1 MFKRLNRENA
11 VSDLIQ
17 LSEEMWL
24 KKTAFIT
31 VKKSFLKY
39 HAFLLNLKTSFLYL
53 SAWGLFSAE
62 HC

>member
-1 MFKRLNRENA
+1 MFQRLNREHA

-17 LSEEMWL
+17 LSEGMWV

-31 VKKSFLKY
+31 VTTSFLKY

-53 SAWGLFSAE
+53 NSRELFGAE
-62 HC
+62 HF

>member
-31 VKKSFLKY
+31 VKEFFKVSCFPTKSEDFILVPECMG
-39 HAFLLNLKTSFLYL
+39 AV
-53 SAWGLFSAE
+53 
-62 HC
+62 

>member
-17 LSEEMWL
+17 LSECMWV

-31 VKKSFLKY
+31 VAISFFKVSYFPTKSEDFILVPE
-39 HAFLLNLKTSFLYL
+39 FT
-53 SAWGLFSAE
+53 GVV
-62 HC
+62 